1 MEKEGKKRL
10 EGERKIF
17 YNEEERRRKRRG
29 HCEAK
34 PLTRQ
39 DDTTR
44 NWTPFFFQGGESASQ
59 KSHFPLSK
67 RNGKLQGREP
77 NTLRLAPQATTKAP
91 QGQKRKRANRSLGHG
106 PRADH
111 AKNKIEGQTPRWA
124 ASRSKGPEKGTPRT
138 ANLCRPCSRNIHA
151 TNGTGSWWLSRGHAE
166 HAHKPGQEEATRPP
180 RVTEGKERGA
190 QFRTAEIV

>member
-1 MEKEGKKRL
+1 MAKRSL
-10 EGERKIF
+10 LRD
-17 YNEEERRRKRRG
+17 R
-29 HCEAK
+29 
-34 PLTRQ
+34 
-39 DDTTR
+39 TTR
-44 NWTPFFFQGGESASQ
+44 HATGPPSSSKEARAPASQ

-111 AKNKIEGQTPRWA
+111 AKNKIEGQIPRRA

-151 TNGTGSWWLSRGHAE
+151 TNGTGSWWALQGTRRTCTQTRAG
-166 HAHKPGQEEATRPP
+166 EEATGTRPP
-180 RVTEGKERGA
+180 RVIEGKERGA